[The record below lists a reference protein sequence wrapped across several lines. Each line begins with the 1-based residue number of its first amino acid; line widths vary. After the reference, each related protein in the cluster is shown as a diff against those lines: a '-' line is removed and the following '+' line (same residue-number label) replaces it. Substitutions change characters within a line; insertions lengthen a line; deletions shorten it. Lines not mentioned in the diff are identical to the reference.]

1 MHNLMKRR
9 WLNSNLVMVLVPWM
23 LFCACKSGDTP
34 ESAPSP
40 SPAVRLPVV
49 EWDGGGIDQFKPV
62 ITQPGTDPDLAMALS
77 YCDCATPAA
86 SRMFLSRASNQ
97 GVLPQI
103 FVPQIREAI
112 ATNPKLSA
120 LNNLGILGE
129 FLKKRFAGD
138 EKIAAQVRESLSDKL
153 QASLAQSGGTSVA
166 TRVPFQFGLFDM
178 IPTSA
183 VAVDANTQM
192 TRWNLVAGRKEMWSG
207 GKPLDGVDHGL
218 QLLET
223 ARMIAEWAYIFG
235 IGSDGKP
242 NGWGGLAEDIA
253 TGNTQLA
260 KPTDPSLA
268 PATSGLFF
276 SGVMTIS
283 YPNSSLVQMATQV
296 RETWS
301 LQPDRVPLLTLARM
315 WNAAALAFMDFRPD
329 LSVASRT
336 MLQVQN
342 GVLSPGVQKLP
353 LVWLNSMSPL
363 LENRII
369 NKETRTIRNEAYGSE
384 APATLESLIALAR
397 ALQNWRT
404 ATANPAASG
413 LTPDLVAK
421 LAPVPEKLT
430 QPIQLIVQN
439 VLANY
444 TFIANSPTPK
454 VYIGTSPMAASPKIA
469 AEAIAALAELDQ
481 KTLSSADLRQTV
493 FSLYSSHAAEWAKT
507 GGSINDA
514 PTIIAMMH
522 LSRVMAAYNQPTS
535 WSPYLNQLL
544 ENAVNSW
551 AVKQ

>member
-1 MHNLMKRR
+1 MKRSA
-9 WLNSNLVMVLVPWM
+9 LNLSLAMVLVPWM
-23 LFCACKSGDTP
+23 VFCACKSGDAP
-34 ESAPSP
+34 ESSSSP

-49 EWDGGGIDQFKPV
+49 AWDGLGIQQFKPQ
-62 ITQPGTDPDLAMALS
+62 ITQPGSDPDLAMALS
-77 YCDCATPAA
+77 YCDCATQAA

-97 GVLPQI
+97 GVLPQV

-138 EKIAAQVRESLSDKL
+138 EKIAGQVRDSLSEKL
-153 QASLAQSGGTSVA
+153 QASLASTGGTSLGSRVA
-166 TRVPFQFGLFDM
+166 FQFGLFDM

-192 TRWNLVAGRKEMWSG
+192 TRWNLVAGRKELWSG
-207 GKPLDGVDHGL
+207 AKPLDGVDHGL

-268 PATSGLFF
+268 PVTSGLFF
-276 SGVMTIS
+276 SGILTIA
-283 YPNSSLVQMATQV
+283 YPNSTLVQMATQV

-329 LSVASRT
+329 LSVASRSI
-336 MLQVQN
+336 MQVQN

-363 LENRII
+363 LETRLI
-369 NKETRTIRNEAYGSE
+369 NKEARSIRNEAYGSE
-384 APATLESLIALAR
+384 TPANLESLIALAR
-397 ALQNWRT
+397 ALQNWRI
-404 ATANPAASG
+404 ATTNAAASG

-421 LAPVPEKLT
+421 LTPVPEKLT

-444 TFIANSPTPK
+444 TFVANNPTPK
-454 VYIGTSPMAASPKIA
+454 VYIGTSPMAASPKVA

-481 KTLSSADLRQTV
+481 KTLVSADLRQTV
-493 FSLYSSHAAEWAKT
+493 FSLYASHAEEWAKT
-507 GGSINDA
+507 GSAINDA
-514 PTIIAMMH
+514 PTVIAMLH

-535 WSPYLNQLL
+535 WSPYLSQLL